1 MPTYFEYL
9 KLQEEN
15 DQLKVALRQIAKTPD
30 HYTIHMVRTHARA
43 ALGENKDVDH
53 DPFPIE
59 VNKDCISKN
68 PERMCMGCDCWK
80 YTRQM
85 CG

>member
-15 DQLKVALRQIAKTPD
+15 DQLKVALRQIAETPD
-30 HYTIHMVRTHARA
+30 HYTIHMVRTHARV
-43 ALGENKDVDH
+43 ALGENKDVDNVRI
-53 DPFPIE
+53 FE

-68 PERMCMGCDCWK
+68 PERMCRGCDCWK